1 MVAGGYHSRGTVRGT
16 AMRRVASLA
25 AAALLLLSC
34 ASQQAA
40 VSAREQMRQGVEAA
54 VAGLWQEAAFR
65 FERARALGRETPELL
80 NNLAV
85 AYEALGR
92 YEEALATYKKAL
104 ELAPTNS
111 RIRRNYAR
119 FAEFYASYVRGIR
132 PKGASDE
139 GQ

>member
-1 MVAGGYHSRGTVRGT
+1 MVAGGYHSCGIVWGA

-25 AAALLLLSC
+25 AALLFLSC

-104 ELAPTNS
+104 ELAPTNA

-119 FAEFYASYVRGIR
+119 FAEFYASYIRGIR

>member
-1 MVAGGYHSRGTVRGT
+1 
-16 AMRRVASLA
+16 MRWV
-25 AAALLLLSC
+25 ALLGAAVVLLSC
-34 ASQQAA
+34 ASQKTA

-65 FERARALGRETPELL
+65 FERARALEGEKPELL

-92 YEEALATYKKAL
+92 YEEALATYKRAL
-104 ELAPTNS
+104 ELAPGNT

-119 FAEFYASYVRGIR
+119 FAEFYASYIRGIR
-132 PKGASDE
+132 PKGANNDS
-139 GQ
+139 Q